1 MAKALQLDEYQA
13 HAALERSSALREQ
26 RSAGWKGLLTSAGK
40 WRKAIGARRRERR
53 AEHELAQLD
62 DRMLRD
68 IGIDR
73 SEIRRAVRFGRQ
85 MF

>member
-1 MAKALQLDEYQA
+1 MAKALQLDEYQV
-13 HAALERSSALREQ
+13 HAALERSSLREQ
-26 RSAGWKGLLTSAGK
+26 RAAGWKGLLTSAGE
-40 WRKAIGARRRERR
+40 WRSALAAWRRKRR

-73 SEIRRAVRFGRQ
+73 SEIRRVVRFGRET
-85 MF
+85 F